1 MFREVFNEDF
11 SSLPQGSENFKF
23 KTKNQ
28 YEEVLFRV
36 EDEMY
41 KQDYELGL
49 LHRTMRVLEVE
60 TNIIEQMT
68 EQERGQYKLD
78 PQKFNRVRIRTI
90 EKVYGDMGR

>member
-1 MFREVFNEDF
+1 
-11 SSLPQGSENFKF
+11 
-23 KTKNQ
+23 
-28 YEEVLFRV
+28 
-36 EDEMY
+36 MY

-49 LHRTMRVLEVE
+49 LHRTMRVLEIE

-78 PQKFNRVRIRTI
+78 LQKFNRVRIRTI